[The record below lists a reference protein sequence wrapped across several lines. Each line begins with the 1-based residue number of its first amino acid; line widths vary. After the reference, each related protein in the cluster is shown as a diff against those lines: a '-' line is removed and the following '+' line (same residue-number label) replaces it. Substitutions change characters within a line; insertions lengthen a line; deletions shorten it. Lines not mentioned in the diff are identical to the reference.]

1 MTTGT
6 VQWFSASKGRGVI
19 KPVDGG
25 FNVFVRIDAVARAGF
40 LDLKEGQIVNFDIVA
55 DEATGKLFADNLSIQ
70 VSDSSA
76 PDAPPRMDWAT
87 GFYQHYGWWTVRS
100 AL

>member
-6 VQWFSASKGRGVI
+6 VKWFNASKGYGVV
-19 KPVDGG
+19 KPIDGG
-25 FNVFVRIDAVARAGF
+25 FNVFVRIGAVARAGF

-87 GFYQHYGWWTVRS
+87 GFYQHYGWWRMRS
-100 AL
+100 AV

>member
-6 VQWFSASKGRGVI
+6 VQWFNASKGYGVI

-25 FNVFVRIDAVARAGF
+25 FNVFVRIGTVARAGF

-87 GFYQHYGWWTVRS
+87 GFYQHYGWWPMRNAV
-100 AL
+100 

>member
-6 VQWFSASKGRGVI
+6 VQWFNASKGYGVI

-25 FNVFVRIDAVARAGF
+25 FNVFVRIGTVARAGF

-87 GFYQHYGWWTVRS
+87 GFYQHYGWWRMRS
-100 AL
+100 AV

>member
-6 VQWFSASKGRGVI
+6 VQWFNASKGYGVV
-19 KPVDGG
+19 KPIDGG
-25 FNVFVRIDAVARAGF
+25 FNVFVRMGAVARAGF

-87 GFYQHYGWWTVRS
+87 GFYQHYGWWRMRS
-100 AL
+100 AV

>member
-6 VQWFSASKGRGVI
+6 VQWFNASKGCGVI

-25 FNVFVRIDAVARAGF
+25 FNVFVRNGAVARAGF
-40 LDLKEGQIVNFDIVA
+40 LELKEGQIVNFDIVA

-87 GFYQHYGWWTVRS
+87 GFYQHYGWWRMRS
-100 AL
+100 AV